1 MYKRLQD
8 PEEVQC
14 YMEGEKTKIPRV
26 WGLHRY
32 WEVHRKEVG
41 TNTEDRGQKRKKEP
55 PWMQP

>member
-1 MYKRLQD
+1 
-8 PEEVQC
+8 
-14 YMEGEKTKIPRV
+14 MEGEKTKIPRV
-26 WGLHRY
+26 WGLRRY